1 VAVFSLVAIGGLGVA
16 IARRR
21 RQARCPDAG
30 DLPRRARGGSL
41 EGRRARRSLSLLRLG
56 AALGRVEASYRA
68 RRVFASAGARRAL
81 DEERMVRSAEELA
94 RQLGQMKGAMMK
106 LGQMASYLDEG
117 LPEPV
122 RAALAGLQREAPPMA
137 PELARATLT
146 AELGAPIE
154 EHFARFDFSP
164 IAAASI
170 GQVHR
175 ALLRDGRAVAVKV
188 QYPGV
193 ADAVRADLD
202 NSALVLRA
210 LSLAFPSLDADSV
223 ADELRARIGEELDY
237 LHEAANAIR
246 FADFFSGHPTIEIPR
261 PVLELSTPRV
271 LVSDLMSGATLES
284 ARRWSQDER
293 NAAGETIFRFVFRS
307 LYLLGAFNGDP
318 QPGNYLLRRR
328 GRVAFLDFGLVKTFE
343 PDELAVFLEMVS
355 AMVLE
360 RDPAHFRDVI
370 ERAGLLQPSAPV
382 STDEVVD
389 YFGAFYDL
397 VAEDKVVRV
406 LPSHSSSLVRRTF
419 AAGHPVTAWANVP
432 PPFVVIQRINL
443 GLYAVLAELG
453 AEANWRRIA
462 EEIWPMTAAPPSTPI
477 GEAEAAWL
485 ADRAAAL
492 DRRRSSEA
500 DRSVT

>member
-1 VAVFSLVAIGGLGVA
+1 MAAATAVLAGAALVGAGWA
-16 IARRR
+16 AERRR
-21 RQARCPDAG
+21 RVAG
-30 DLPRRARGGSL
+30 SV
-41 EGRRARRSLSLLRLG
+41 EGRRIWRSARLVRLG
-56 AALGRVEASYRA
+56 TALGRVEATYRA
-68 RRVFASAGARRAL
+68 RRVFASAGERAAL

-122 RAALAGLQREAPPMA
+122 RQALAGLQADAPPMA
-137 PELARATLT
+137 PELARATLES
-146 AELGAPIE
+146 ELGSPVEA
-154 EHFARFDFSP
+154 HFARFDFSP

-175 ALLRDGRAVAVKV
+175 ALLRDGRAVAVKI

-193 ADAVRADLD
+193 ADALRADLD
-202 NSALVLRA
+202 NTGLVLRA
-210 LSLAFPSLDADSV
+210 LGLAFPSLDTASV
-223 ADELRARIGEELDY
+223 ADELRARISEELDY
-237 LHEAANAIR
+237 LAEAANAER
-246 FADFFSGHPTIEIPR
+246 FASFFQDHPTITIPR
-261 PVLELSTPRV
+261 PVLELTTPRV
-271 LVSDLMSGATLES
+271 LVSDLMVGSTLAE
-284 ARRWSQDER
+284 ARSWSQEER

-318 QPGNYLLRRR
+318 HPGNYLLGGQ
-328 GRVAFLDFGLVKTFE
+328 GRVAFVDFGLVKTFE
-343 PDELAVFLEMVS
+343 PDELAVFLEMVR

-360 RDPAHFRDVI
+360 RDPEHFRSVI
-370 ERAGLLQPSAPV
+370 ERAGLLKPGAPV
-382 STDEVVD
+382 STEEVAD

-477 GEAEAAWL
+477 GEAEAKWL
-485 ADRAAAL
+485 ASARLAGGAVGGPA
-492 DRRRSSEA
+492 SGGA
-500 DRSVT
+500 GQP